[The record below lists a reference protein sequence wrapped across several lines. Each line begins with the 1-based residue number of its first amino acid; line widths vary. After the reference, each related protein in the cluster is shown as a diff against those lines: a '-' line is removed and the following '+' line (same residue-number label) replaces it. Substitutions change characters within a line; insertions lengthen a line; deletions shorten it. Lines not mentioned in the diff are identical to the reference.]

1 MKQALITGGSGFI
14 GKHLAAQ
21 LLAAGWAVRVLDIH
35 PCAVGGVEFAPGSIL
50 DAAALDKAM
59 AGVDVV
65 FHMAAIAHLWRK
77 DKADF
82 YRVNVDGT
90 RATLIAAKR
99 AGVKRL
105 VATQTEVILRPWNLR
120 TARVLDED
128 EPTPRLE
135 DMAGPYSRS
144 KYLAD
149 QMCGAEDGLDIV
161 SLYPTVPIG
170 PGDDGMT
177 APTAM
182 LHMFLNNPP
191 PAYLETV
198 LNFVAVEDIA
208 RAHIL
213 AAEKAERGAR
223 YLIAGEDWPLSRLLD
238 FLKAETRRPMPKTQ
252 IPYWLA
258 RVSAECAEASAKLTG
273 KAPMAT
279 IEGVRFAKHAWAMSA
294 ERAARDL
301 GWDRGDV
308 ATELSSFA
316 KG

>member
-21 LLAAGWAVRVLDIH
+21 LLSAGWAVRVLDMR
-35 PCAVGGVEFAPGSIL
+35 PCAVGGVDFVQGSIL
-50 DAAALDKAM
+50 NAAVLDKAM

-65 FHMAAIAHLWRK
+65 FHMAAIAHLWRR
-77 DKADF
+77 DSADF
-82 YRVNVDGT
+82 HRINVDGT
-90 RATLIAAKR
+90 RATLDAAKR

-105 VATQTEVILRPWNLR
+105 VATQTEVILRPWNLK

-149 QMCGAEDGLDIV
+149 QMCRAEEGMDIV

-170 PGDDGMT
+170 PGDEGMT

-208 RAHIL
+208 RSHIL
-213 AAEKAERGAR
+213 AAEKAEKGAR
-223 YLIAGEDWPLSRLLD
+223 YLIAGEDWPLSRLLA
-238 FLKAETRRPMPKTQ
+238 FLKAETGRPMPKSQ

-258 RVSAECAEASAKLTG
+258 RVSAECAEASANLTG

-279 IEGVRFAKHAWAMSA
+279 IEGVRFAKHAWVMSA
-294 ERAARDL
+294 KKAARDL
-301 GWDRGDV
+301 GWDKGDV
-308 ATELSSFA
+308 ATELSA
-316 KG
+316 LVRG